1 MPTITC
7 HITPWCFPASGDFTP
22 FKWPIYGVRIAKR
35 MGGLVRK
42 SHRKSW
48 SLPGLLG
55 GPGSRGG
62 KGGPWTSNVLI
73 QFGGEIITW
82 IVDSRGTGQVD
93 FVPSPS
99 PMTSTT
105 LQRLCICRD
114 ARKYWMFLGW
124 GGQRIGMSGV
134 PAHNLP
140 FYKGLTSHQ
149 MDPNGGCRTGNQA
162 GSDISVSENIK
173 SCYFTLSTSRIRLAF
188 PTNLQACHFISY
200 CTAQLSPPNSG

>member
-1 MPTITC
+1 MNFQC
-7 HITPWCFPASGDFTP
+7 SH
-22 FKWPIYGVRIAKR
+22 PIRWRDHHLNRGLTWD
-35 MGGLVRK
+35 GGYPSFFLSAAGLRK
-42 SHRKSW
+42 NHTMQIHLKER
-48 SLPGLLG
+48 
-55 GPGSRGG
+55 
-62 KGGPWTSNVLI
+62 
-73 QFGGEIITW
+73 
-82 IVDSRGTGQVD
+82 QVD

-149 MDPNGGCRTGNQA
+149 MDPNGACQTGNQA
-162 GSDISVSENIK
+162 GSDISVSESIK

-200 CTAQLSPPNSG
+200 CTAQLSPPDSG